1 MSRLKFSLIG
11 LCCSLFLVGQL
22 ASAQVLDDPTKK
34 DPGTQTK
41 TEPPKTEPPKTEPT
55 KTDDK
60 ARIID
65 QAPQTKTVG
74 LNTPV
79 TAEPIK
85 KDVVAAGPFAGLEVF
100 GYNYFAAARETVA
113 LKAKLKSE
121 NLTLKDKESISA
133 VDKLVTPNQITFQDI
148 ALPAPDR
155 YQLGPGDKLII
166 RYSSP
171 TLEVQDKAVTVD
183 ALGNLFV
190 PVTGTKLVVRGMTL
204 LQVQSALEKEMA
216 RAIRNVTVTAT
227 LSELRTMSVSIVGE
241 ITLPGNYQFP
251 SVITLFNAL
260 LSAGGPT
267 FRGSIRNIEVRR
279 SNSKAI
285 QIDLYK
291 YLLNGDASQDIPL
304 QPGDLI
310 LIPPMNKMVGARG
323 AVNREMVFELKNDER
338 LSDLLKMA
346 GGAQAD
352 ALLERVEVSSV
363 QQDVERQ
370 LLNYNLSKGEN
381 PILKNGDVLK
391 VYTLRPDNQ
400 NTITVEGAVDQPRA
414 YPFTK
419 GMTVATALDLA
430 RGLLREAYLER
441 ADLVRENPDKTI
453 SLIPINLQKALRR
466 EPSDDLPL
474 QRYDRIRI
482 YGEAEVKWLDSRFV
496 EIKGAVRQPGR
507 FTRMDNMRLSD
518 LVLQSGGLLPDAS
531 FEKIFIFRKNNDG
544 SEGPLLKVDG
554 GKALFQNDVNN
565 VILQDRDTIV
575 VYKKSEAQFI
585 EEKVITVKGAVLKP
599 GSYPRSENMTAL
611 DAVELAGGFLPTA
624 SLSNVYILR
633 KNPDGT
639 EGPFLRLNGEQL
651 RSAGSTENLQLQ
663 DKDTV
668 LIYTKDEANYREN
681 AAFTIE
687 GAILK
692 PGSYTK
698 SQNLTL
704 KDAIEV
710 AGGYLPTASVDT
722 VYIFRKNPDGTEGP
736 LVKVNGAT
744 LLSNGGASIEIQ
756 NRDQVVV
763 YRKDEVKFQPKQ
775 SVTIFG
781 SVLKPGTFPKST
793 GLTLRDVLSIAGGV
807 KPGASDK
814 ILVSHARIQ
823 AGTPNEIYKL
833 SDVLAGKVNYAM
845 QDGDIVSVP
854 SDSDFQET
862 AQFVVLDGQVKNPGT
877 YPITRRGETIKDL
890 IERAGGLTNDAW
902 AEGAAF
908 VRNPKLLVTDSYTR
922 LSPRIQAAIK
932 EVQDRQYERA
942 LAKSDLDKA
951 RALAST
957 QQAGATSGS
966 LSIAALNPNTA
977 VQAAALDKGPNPL
990 VAQQLGLRETVSPA
1004 RVVSATDFGGNLP
1017 VRLDSALRNKN
1028 SADNLILRDGDV
1040 INIPLKPVTVGV
1052 AGAVLLPSNQLYAS
1066 GKTLKYYLDRSG
1078 GFTTDADI
1086 NQVFIIR
1093 PTGNVTRAKSSTMI
1107 QLGDTIFVPT
1117 KVMVTNLTDG
1127 TATFE
1132 KIVQQITSGAIFFS
1146 LFNNLI
1152 K

>member
-41 TEPPKTEPPKTEPT
+41 TEPPKTEPPKTEPI

-85 KDVVAAGPFAGLEVF
+85 KDVVAAGPYAGLEVF

-279 SNSKAI
+279 SNAKAI

-346 GGAQAD
+346 GGAQSD

-474 QRYDRIRI
+474 QRYDRIKI
-482 YGEAEVKWLDSRFV
+482 YGEAEVKWLDSRYV
-496 EIKGAVRQPGR
+496 ELKGAVRKPGR
-507 FTRMDNMRLSD
+507 FVRMDSMRLSD
-518 LVLQSGGLLPDAS
+518 LILQAGGLLPEAS
-531 FEKIFIFRKNNDG
+531 FEKIFVFKKNPDG
-544 SEGPLLKVDG
+544 TEGQLLKIDG
-554 GKALFQNDVNN
+554 GKALFQNDANN
-565 VILQDRDTIV
+565 ILLEDRD
-575 VYKKSEAQFI
+575 
-585 EEKVITVKGAVLKP
+585 L
-599 GSYPRSENMTAL
+599 
-611 DAVELAGGFLPTA
+611 
-624 SLSNVYILR
+624 IL
-633 KNPDGT
+633 
-639 EGPFLRLNGEQL
+639 
-651 RSAGSTENLQLQ
+651 
-663 DKDTV
+663 V
-668 LIYTKDEANYREN
+668 YTKEQAEYKEN

-687 GAILK
+687 GAIQS
-692 PGSYTK
+692 PGKYTRAK
-698 SQNLTL
+698 DMTL
-704 KDAIEV
+704 KDAVEV
-710 AGGYLPTASVDT
+710 AGGYLPTASIET
-722 VYIFRKNPDGTEGP
+722 IYIFRKNPDGTEGP
-736 LVKVNGAT
+736 LLKVDGT
-744 LLSNGGASIEIQ
+744 KLLSDGGSTIPLTD
-756 NRDQVVV
+756 RDQIVV
-763 YRKDEVKFQPKQ
+763 YKKDEVKYRPSQ

-781 SVLKPGTFPKST
+781 AVLKPGTFPRSS
-793 GLTLRDVLSIAGGV
+793 GLTLKDLIAIAGGT
-807 KPGASDK
+807 KPGSSSK
-814 ILVSHARIQ
+814 VILSHARVK
-823 AGTPNEIYKL
+823 AGTPNEIYSL
-833 SDVLAGKVNYAM
+833 SDVLAGKVSYLI

-902 AEGAAF
+902 VEGAAF

-1017 VRLDSALRNKN
+1017 VRLDSAHRNKN

-1078 GFTTDADI
+1078 GYTTDADI

>member
-41 TEPPKTEPPKTEPT
+41 TEPPKTEPPKTEPI

-85 KDVVAAGPFAGLEVF
+85 KDVVAAGPYAGLEVF

-279 SNSKAI
+279 SNAKAI

-346 GGAQAD
+346 GGAQSD

-474 QRYDRIRI
+474 QRYDRIKI
-482 YGEAEVKWLDSRFV
+482 YGEAEVKWLDSRYV
-496 EIKGAVRQPGR
+496 ELKGAVRKPGR
-507 FTRMDNMRLSD
+507 FVRMDSMRLSD
-518 LVLQSGGLLPDAS
+518 LILQAGGLLPEAS
-531 FEKIFIFRKNNDG
+531 FEKIFVFKKNPDG
-544 SEGPLLKVDG
+544 TEGQLLKIDG
-554 GKALFQNDVNN
+554 GKALFQNDANN
-565 VILQDRDTIV
+565 ILLEDRD
-575 VYKKSEAQFI
+575 
-585 EEKVITVKGAVLKP
+585 L
-599 GSYPRSENMTAL
+599 
-611 DAVELAGGFLPTA
+611 
-624 SLSNVYILR
+624 IL
-633 KNPDGT
+633 
-639 EGPFLRLNGEQL
+639 
-651 RSAGSTENLQLQ
+651 
-663 DKDTV
+663 V
-668 LIYTKDEANYREN
+668 YTKEQAEYKEN

-687 GAILK
+687 GAIQS
-692 PGSYTK
+692 PGKYTRAK
-698 SQNLTL
+698 DMTL
-704 KDAIEV
+704 KDAVEV
-710 AGGYLPTASVDT
+710 AGGYLPTASIET
-722 VYIFRKNPDGTEGP
+722 IYIFRKNPDGTEGP
-736 LVKVNGAT
+736 LLKVDGT
-744 LLSNGGASIEIQ
+744 KLLSDGGSTIPLTD
-756 NRDQVVV
+756 RDQIVV
-763 YRKDEVKFQPKQ
+763 YKKDEVKYRPSQ

-781 SVLKPGTFPKST
+781 AVLKPGTFPRSS
-793 GLTLRDVLSIAGGV
+793 GLTLKDLIAIAGGT
-807 KPGASDK
+807 KPGSSSK
-814 ILVSHARIQ
+814 VILSHARVK
-823 AGTPNEIYKL
+823 AGTPNEIYSL
-833 SDVLAGKVNYAM
+833 SDVLAGKVSYLI

-902 AEGAAF
+902 VEGAAF

-1078 GFTTDADI
+1078 GFSSDADI

>member
-34 DPGTQTK
+34 DSSTQTK

-85 KDVVAAGPFAGLEVF
+85 KDVVAAGPYAGLEVF

-338 LSDLLKMA
+338 LSDLVKMA
-346 GGAQAD
+346 GGAHAD

-363 QQDVERQ
+363 QPDVERQ

-466 EPSDDLPL
+466 DPSDDLPL
-474 QRYDRIRI
+474 QRYDRIKI
-482 YGEAEVKWLDSRFV
+482 YGEAEVKWLDSRYV
-496 EIKGAVRQPGR
+496 ELKGAVRKPGR
-507 FTRMDNMRLSD
+507 FVRMDSMRLSD
-518 LVLQSGGLLPDAS
+518 LILQAGGLLPEAS
-531 FEKIFIFRKNNDG
+531 FEKIFVFKKNPDG
-544 SEGPLLKVDG
+544 TEGQLLKIDG
-554 GKALFQNDVNN
+554 GKALFQNDANN
-565 VILQDRDTIV
+565 LLLEDRD
-575 VYKKSEAQFI
+575 
-585 EEKVITVKGAVLKP
+585 L
-599 GSYPRSENMTAL
+599 
-611 DAVELAGGFLPTA
+611 
-624 SLSNVYILR
+624 IL
-633 KNPDGT
+633 
-639 EGPFLRLNGEQL
+639 
-651 RSAGSTENLQLQ
+651 
-663 DKDTV
+663 V
-668 LIYTKDEANYREN
+668 YTKEQAEYKEN

-687 GAILK
+687 GAIQS
-692 PGSYTK
+692 PGKYTRAK
-698 SQNLTL
+698 DMTL
-704 KDAIEV
+704 KDAVEV
-710 AGGYLPTASVDT
+710 AGGYLPTASIET
-722 VYIFRKNPDGTEGP
+722 IYIFRKNPDGTEGP
-736 LVKVNGAT
+736 LLKVDGT
-744 LLSNGGASIEIQ
+744 KLLSDGGSTIPLTD
-756 NRDQVVV
+756 RDQIVV
-763 YRKDEVKFQPKQ
+763 YKKDEVKYRPTQ

-781 SVLKPGTFPKST
+781 AVLKPGTFPRSS
-793 GLTLRDVLSIAGGV
+793 GLTLKDLIAIAGGT
-807 KPGASDK
+807 KPGSSSK
-814 ILVSHARIQ
+814 VILSHARVK
-823 AGTPNEIYKL
+823 AGTPNEIYSL
-833 SDVLAGKVNYAM
+833 SDVLAGKVSYLI

-902 AEGAAF
+902 VEGAAF

-990 VAQQLGLRETVSPA
+990 VAQQLGARETVSPA

-1078 GFTTDADI
+1078 GFTPDADI

-1093 PTGNVTRAKSSTMI
+1093 PTGNVTRAKGSTMV

>member
-41 TEPPKTEPPKTEPT
+41 TEPPKTEPPKTEPI

-85 KDVVAAGPFAGLEVF
+85 KDVVAAGPYAGLEVF

-279 SNSKAI
+279 SNAKAI

-346 GGAQAD
+346 GGAQSD

-474 QRYDRIRI
+474 QRYDRIKI
-482 YGEAEVKWLDSRFV
+482 YGEAEVKWLDSRYV
-496 EIKGAVRQPGR
+496 ELKGAVRKPGR
-507 FTRMDNMRLSD
+507 FVRMDSMRLSD
-518 LVLQSGGLLPDAS
+518 LILQAGGLLPEAS
-531 FEKIFIFRKNNDG
+531 FEKIFVFKKNPDG
-544 SEGPLLKVDG
+544 TEGQLLKIDG
-554 GKALFQNDVNN
+554 GKALFQNDANN
-565 VILQDRDTIV
+565 ILLEDRD
-575 VYKKSEAQFI
+575 
-585 EEKVITVKGAVLKP
+585 L
-599 GSYPRSENMTAL
+599 
-611 DAVELAGGFLPTA
+611 
-624 SLSNVYILR
+624 IL
-633 KNPDGT
+633 
-639 EGPFLRLNGEQL
+639 
-651 RSAGSTENLQLQ
+651 
-663 DKDTV
+663 V
-668 LIYTKDEANYREN
+668 YTKEQAEYKEN

-687 GAILK
+687 GAIQS
-692 PGSYTK
+692 PGKYTRAK
-698 SQNLTL
+698 DMTL
-704 KDAIEV
+704 KDAVEV
-710 AGGYLPTASVDT
+710 AGGYLPTASIET
-722 VYIFRKNPDGTEGP
+722 IYIFRKNPDGTEGP
-736 LVKVNGAT
+736 LLKVDGT
-744 LLSNGGASIEIQ
+744 KLLSDGGSTIPLTD
-756 NRDQVVV
+756 RDQIVV
-763 YRKDEVKFQPKQ
+763 YKKDEVKYRPSQ

-781 SVLKPGTFPKST
+781 AVLKPGTFPRSS
-793 GLTLRDVLSIAGGV
+793 GLTLKDLIAIAGGT
-807 KPGASDK
+807 KPGSSSK
-814 ILVSHARIQ
+814 VILSHARVK
-823 AGTPNEIYKL
+823 AGTPNEIYSL
-833 SDVLAGKVNYAM
+833 SDVLAGKVSYLI

-902 AEGAAF
+902 VEGAAF

-1078 GFTTDADI
+1078 GFSSDADI

-1093 PTGNVTRAKSSTMI
+1093 PTGNVTRAKGSTMV

>member
-1 MSRLKFSLIG
+1 
-11 LCCSLFLVGQL
+11 
-22 ASAQVLDDPTKK
+22 
-34 DPGTQTK
+34 
-41 TEPPKTEPPKTEPT
+41 
-55 KTDDK
+55 
-60 ARIID
+60 
-65 QAPQTKTVG
+65 
-74 LNTPV
+74 
-79 TAEPIK
+79 
-85 KDVVAAGPFAGLEVF
+85 
-100 GYNYFAAARETVA
+100 
-113 LKAKLKSE
+113 
-121 NLTLKDKESISA
+121 
-133 VDKLVTPNQITFQDI
+133 
-148 ALPAPDR
+148 
-155 YQLGPGDKLII
+155 
-166 RYSSP
+166 
-171 TLEVQDKAVTVD
+171 
-183 ALGNLFV
+183 
-190 PVTGTKLVVRGMTL
+190 MTL

-338 LSDLLKMA
+338 LSDLLIMA

-474 QRYDRIRI
+474 QRYDRIKI
-482 YGEAEVKWLDSRFV
+482 YGEAEVKWLDSRYV
-496 EIKGAVRQPGR
+496 ELKGAVRKPGR
-507 FTRMDNMRLSD
+507 FVRMDSMRLSD
-518 LVLQSGGLLPDAS
+518 LILQAGGLLPEAS
-531 FEKIFIFRKNNDG
+531 FEKIFIFKKNPDG
-544 SEGPLLKVDG
+544 TEGQLLKIDG
-554 GKALFQNDVNN
+554 GKALFQNDANN
-565 VILQDRDTIV
+565 LMLEDRD
-575 VYKKSEAQFI
+575 
-585 EEKVITVKGAVLKP
+585 L
-599 GSYPRSENMTAL
+599 
-611 DAVELAGGFLPTA
+611 
-624 SLSNVYILR
+624 IL
-633 KNPDGT
+633 
-639 EGPFLRLNGEQL
+639 
-651 RSAGSTENLQLQ
+651 
-663 DKDTV
+663 V
-668 LIYTKDEANYREN
+668 YTKEQAEYKEN

-687 GAILK
+687 GAIQS
-692 PGSYTK
+692 PGKYTRAK
-698 SQNLTL
+698 DMTL
-704 KDAIEV
+704 KDAVEV
-710 AGGYLPTASVDT
+710 AGGYLPTASIET
-722 VYIFRKNPDGTEGP
+722 IYIFRKNPDGTEGP
-736 LVKVNGAT
+736 LLKVDGT
-744 LLSNGGASIEIQ
+744 KLLSDGGSTIPLTD
-756 NRDQVVV
+756 RDQIVV
-763 YRKDEVKFQPKQ
+763 YKKDEVKYRPTQ

-781 SVLKPGTFPKST
+781 AVLKPGTFPRSS
-793 GLTLRDVLSIAGGV
+793 GLTLKDLIAIAGGT
-807 KPGASDK
+807 KPGSSSK
-814 ILVSHARIQ
+814 VILSHARVK
-823 AGTPNEIYKL
+823 AGTPNEIYSL
-833 SDVLAGKVNYAM
+833 ADVLAGKVNYAM

-902 AEGAAF
+902 VEGAAF

-977 VQAAALDKGPNPL
+977 VQAAALEKGPNPL
-990 VAQQLGLRETVSPA
+990 VAQQLGARETVSPA

-1078 GFTTDADI
+1078 GFTPDADT

-1093 PTGNVTRAKSSTMI
+1093 PTGNVTRAKGSTMV

>member
-41 TEPPKTEPPKTEPT
+41 TEPPKTEPPKTEPI

-85 KDVVAAGPFAGLEVF
+85 KDVVAAGPYAGLEVF

-279 SNSKAI
+279 SNAKAI

-346 GGAQAD
+346 GGAQSD

-474 QRYDRIRI
+474 QRYDRIKI
-482 YGEAEVKWLDSRFV
+482 YGEAEVKWLDSRYV
-496 EIKGAVRQPGR
+496 ELKGAVRKPGR
-507 FTRMDNMRLSD
+507 FVRMDSMRLSD
-518 LVLQSGGLLPDAS
+518 LILQAGGLLPEAS
-531 FEKIFIFRKNNDG
+531 FEKIFVFKKNPDG
-544 SEGPLLKVDG
+544 TEGQLLKIDG
-554 GKALFQNDVNN
+554 GKALFQNDANN
-565 VILQDRDTIV
+565 ILLEDRD
-575 VYKKSEAQFI
+575 
-585 EEKVITVKGAVLKP
+585 L
-599 GSYPRSENMTAL
+599 
-611 DAVELAGGFLPTA
+611 
-624 SLSNVYILR
+624 IL
-633 KNPDGT
+633 
-639 EGPFLRLNGEQL
+639 
-651 RSAGSTENLQLQ
+651 
-663 DKDTV
+663 V
-668 LIYTKDEANYREN
+668 YTKEQAEYKEN

-687 GAILK
+687 GAIQS
-692 PGSYTK
+692 PGKYTRAK
-698 SQNLTL
+698 DMTL
-704 KDAIEV
+704 KDAVEV
-710 AGGYLPTASVDT
+710 AGGYLPTASIET
-722 VYIFRKNPDGTEGP
+722 IYIFRKNPDGTEGP
-736 LVKVNGAT
+736 LLKVDGT
-744 LLSNGGASIEIQ
+744 KLLSDGGSTIPLTD
-756 NRDQVVV
+756 RDQIVV
-763 YRKDEVKFQPKQ
+763 YKKDEVKYRPSQ

-781 SVLKPGTFPKST
+781 AVLKPGTFPRSS
-793 GLTLRDVLSIAGGV
+793 GLTLKDLIAIAGGT
-807 KPGASDK
+807 KPGSSSK
-814 ILVSHARIQ
+814 VILSHARVK
-823 AGTPNEIYKL
+823 AGTPNEIYSL
-833 SDVLAGKVNYAM
+833 SDVLAGKVSYLI

-902 AEGAAF
+902 VEGAAF

-1078 GFTTDADI
+1078 GYTTDADI

>member
-41 TEPPKTEPPKTEPT
+41 TEPPKTEPPKTEPI

-85 KDVVAAGPFAGLEVF
+85 KDVVAAGPYAGLEVF

-279 SNSKAI
+279 SNAKAI

-346 GGAQAD
+346 GGAQSD

-474 QRYDRIRI
+474 QRYDRIKI
-482 YGEAEVKWLDSRFV
+482 YGEAEVKWLDSRYV
-496 EIKGAVRQPGR
+496 ELKGAVRKPGR
-507 FTRMDNMRLSD
+507 FVRMDSMRLSD
-518 LVLQSGGLLPDAS
+518 LILQAGGLLPEAS
-531 FEKIFIFRKNNDG
+531 FEKIFVFKKNPDG
-544 SEGPLLKVDG
+544 TEGQLLKIDG
-554 GKALFQNDVNN
+554 GKALFQNDANN
-565 VILQDRDTIV
+565 ILLEDRD
-575 VYKKSEAQFI
+575 
-585 EEKVITVKGAVLKP
+585 L
-599 GSYPRSENMTAL
+599 
-611 DAVELAGGFLPTA
+611 
-624 SLSNVYILR
+624 IL
-633 KNPDGT
+633 
-639 EGPFLRLNGEQL
+639 
-651 RSAGSTENLQLQ
+651 
-663 DKDTV
+663 V
-668 LIYTKDEANYREN
+668 YTKEQAEYKEN

-687 GAILK
+687 GAIQS
-692 PGSYTK
+692 PGKYTRAK
-698 SQNLTL
+698 DMTL
-704 KDAIEV
+704 KDAVEV
-710 AGGYLPTASVDT
+710 AGGYLPTASIET
-722 VYIFRKNPDGTEGP
+722 IYIFRKNPDGTEGP
-736 LVKVNGAT
+736 LLKVDGT
-744 LLSNGGASIEIQ
+744 KLLSDGGSTIPLTD
-756 NRDQVVV
+756 RDQIVV
-763 YRKDEVKFQPKQ
+763 YKKDEVKYRPSQ

-781 SVLKPGTFPKST
+781 AVLKPGTFPRSS
-793 GLTLRDVLSIAGGV
+793 GLTLKDLIAIAGGT
-807 KPGASDK
+807 KPGSSSK
-814 ILVSHARIQ
+814 VILSHARVK
-823 AGTPNEIYKL
+823 AGTPNEIYSL
-833 SDVLAGKVNYAM
+833 SDVLAGKVSYLI

-902 AEGAAF
+902 VEGAAF

-1066 GKTLKYYLDRSG
+1066 GKTLKYYLERSG
-1078 GFTTDADI
+1078 GYTADADI

>member
-41 TEPPKTEPPKTEPT
+41 TEPPKTEPPKTEPI

-85 KDVVAAGPFAGLEVF
+85 KDVVAAGPYAGLEVF

-279 SNSKAI
+279 SNAKAI

-346 GGAQAD
+346 GGAQSD

-474 QRYDRIRI
+474 QRYDRIKI
-482 YGEAEVKWLDSRFV
+482 YGEAEVKWLDSRYV
-496 EIKGAVRQPGR
+496 ELKGAVRKPGR
-507 FTRMDNMRLSD
+507 FVRMDSMRLSD
-518 LVLQSGGLLPDAS
+518 LILQAGGLLPEAS
-531 FEKIFIFRKNNDG
+531 FEKIFVFKKNPDG
-544 SEGPLLKVDG
+544 TEGQLLKIDG
-554 GKALFQNDVNN
+554 GKALFQNDANN
-565 VILQDRDTIV
+565 ILLEDRD
-575 VYKKSEAQFI
+575 
-585 EEKVITVKGAVLKP
+585 L
-599 GSYPRSENMTAL
+599 
-611 DAVELAGGFLPTA
+611 
-624 SLSNVYILR
+624 IL
-633 KNPDGT
+633 
-639 EGPFLRLNGEQL
+639 
-651 RSAGSTENLQLQ
+651 
-663 DKDTV
+663 V
-668 LIYTKDEANYREN
+668 YTKEQAEYKEN

-687 GAILK
+687 GAIQS
-692 PGSYTK
+692 PGKYTRAK
-698 SQNLTL
+698 DMTL
-704 KDAIEV
+704 KDAVEV
-710 AGGYLPTASVDT
+710 AGGYLPTASIET
-722 VYIFRKNPDGTEGP
+722 IYIFRKNPDGTEGP
-736 LVKVNGAT
+736 LLKVDGT
-744 LLSNGGASIEIQ
+744 KLLSDGGSTIPLTD
-756 NRDQVVV
+756 RDQIVV
-763 YRKDEVKFQPKQ
+763 YKKDEVKYRPSQ

-781 SVLKPGTFPKST
+781 AVLKPGTFPRSS
-793 GLTLRDVLSIAGGV
+793 GLTLKDLIAIAGGT
-807 KPGASDK
+807 KPGSSSK
-814 ILVSHARIQ
+814 VILSHARVK
-823 AGTPNEIYKL
+823 AGTPNEIYSL
-833 SDVLAGKVNYAM
+833 SDVLAGKVSYLI

-1078 GFTTDADI
+1078 GFSSDADI

>member
-41 TEPPKTEPPKTEPT
+41 TEPPKTEPPKTEPPKTEPT

-85 KDVVAAGPFAGLEVF
+85 KDVVAAGPYAGLEVF

-323 AVNREMVFELKNDER
+323 AVNREMVFELKKDER
-338 LSDLLKMA
+338 LSALEKMA
-346 GGAQAD
+346 GGPHAD

-363 QQDVERQ
+363 QPDVERQ

-466 EPSDDLPL
+466 DPSDDLPL
-474 QRYDRIRI
+474 QRYDRIKI
-482 YGEAEVKWLDSRFV
+482 YGEAEVKWLDSRYV
-496 EIKGAVRQPGR
+496 ELKGAVRKPGR
-507 FTRMDNMRLSD
+507 FVRMDSMRLSD
-518 LVLQSGGLLPDAS
+518 LILQAGGLLPEAS
-531 FEKIFIFRKNNDG
+531 FEKIFVFKKNPDG
-544 SEGPLLKVDG
+544 TEGQLLKIDG
-554 GKALFQNDVNN
+554 GKALFQNDANN
-565 VILQDRDTIV
+565 LLLEDRD
-575 VYKKSEAQFI
+575 
-585 EEKVITVKGAVLKP
+585 L
-599 GSYPRSENMTAL
+599 
-611 DAVELAGGFLPTA
+611 
-624 SLSNVYILR
+624 IL
-633 KNPDGT
+633 
-639 EGPFLRLNGEQL
+639 
-651 RSAGSTENLQLQ
+651 
-663 DKDTV
+663 V
-668 LIYTKDEANYREN
+668 YTKEQAEYKEN

-687 GAILK
+687 GAIQS
-692 PGSYTK
+692 PGKYTRAK
-698 SQNLTL
+698 DMTL
-704 KDAIEV
+704 KDAVEV
-710 AGGYLPTASVDT
+710 AGGYLPTASIET
-722 VYIFRKNPDGTEGP
+722 IYIFRKNPDGTEGP
-736 LVKVNGAT
+736 LLKVDGT
-744 LLSNGGASIEIQ
+744 KLLSDGGSTIPLTD
-756 NRDQVVV
+756 RDQIVV
-763 YRKDEVKFQPKQ
+763 YKKDEVKYRPTQ

-781 SVLKPGTFPKST
+781 AVLKPGTFPRSS
-793 GLTLRDVLSIAGGV
+793 GLTLKDLIAIAGGT
-807 KPGASDK
+807 KPGSSSK
-814 ILVSHARIQ
+814 VILSHARVK
-823 AGTPNEIYKL
+823 AGTPNEIYSL
-833 SDVLAGKVNYAM
+833 SDVLAGKVSYLI

-902 AEGAAF
+902 VEGAAF

-922 LSPRIQAAIK
+922 LSPKIQAAIK

-990 VAQQLGLRETVSPA
+990 LAQQLGLRETVSPA

-1066 GKTLKYYLDRSG
+1066 GKTLKYYLERSG
-1078 GFTTDADI
+1078 GFSSDADI

-1093 PTGNVTRAKSSTMI
+1093 PTGNVTRAKGSTMV

>member
-41 TEPPKTEPPKTEPT
+41 TEPPKTEPPKTEPI

-85 KDVVAAGPFAGLEVF
+85 KDVVAAGPYAGLEVF

-279 SNSKAI
+279 SNAKAI

-346 GGAQAD
+346 GGAQSD

-474 QRYDRIRI
+474 QRYDRIKI
-482 YGEAEVKWLDSRFV
+482 YGEAEVKWLDSRYV
-496 EIKGAVRQPGR
+496 ELKGAVRKPGR
-507 FTRMDNMRLSD
+507 FVRMDSMRLSD
-518 LVLQSGGLLPDAS
+518 LILQAGGLLPEAS
-531 FEKIFIFRKNNDG
+531 FEKIFVFKKNPDG
-544 SEGPLLKVDG
+544 TEGQLLKIDG
-554 GKALFQNDVNN
+554 GKALFQNDANN
-565 VILQDRDTIV
+565 ILLEDRD
-575 VYKKSEAQFI
+575 
-585 EEKVITVKGAVLKP
+585 L
-599 GSYPRSENMTAL
+599 
-611 DAVELAGGFLPTA
+611 
-624 SLSNVYILR
+624 IL
-633 KNPDGT
+633 
-639 EGPFLRLNGEQL
+639 
-651 RSAGSTENLQLQ
+651 
-663 DKDTV
+663 V
-668 LIYTKDEANYREN
+668 YTKEQAEYKEN

-687 GAILK
+687 GAIQS
-692 PGSYTK
+692 PGKYTRAK
-698 SQNLTL
+698 DMTL
-704 KDAIEV
+704 KDAVEV
-710 AGGYLPTASVDT
+710 AGGYLPTASIET
-722 VYIFRKNPDGTEGP
+722 IYIFRKNPDGTEGP
-736 LVKVNGAT
+736 LLKVDGT
-744 LLSNGGASIEIQ
+744 KLLSDGGSTIPLTD
-756 NRDQVVV
+756 RDQIVV
-763 YRKDEVKFQPKQ
+763 YKKDEVKYRPSQ

-781 SVLKPGTFPKST
+781 AVLKPGTFPRSS
-793 GLTLRDVLSIAGGV
+793 GLTLKDLIAIAGGT
-807 KPGASDK
+807 KPGSSSK
-814 ILVSHARIQ
+814 VILSHARVK
-823 AGTPNEIYKL
+823 AGTPNEIYSL
-833 SDVLAGKVNYAM
+833 SDVLAGKVSYLI

-1078 GFTTDADI
+1078 GFSSDADI

-1093 PTGNVTRAKSSTMI
+1093 PTGNVTRAKGSTMV

>member
-41 TEPPKTEPPKTEPT
+41 TEPPKTEPPKTEPI

-85 KDVVAAGPFAGLEVF
+85 KDVVAAGPYAGLEVF

-346 GGAQAD
+346 GGAQSD

-474 QRYDRIRI
+474 QRYDRIKI
-482 YGEAEVKWLDSRFV
+482 YGEAEVKWLDSRYV
-496 EIKGAVRQPGR
+496 ELKGAVRKPGR
-507 FTRMDNMRLSD
+507 FVRMDSMRLSD
-518 LVLQSGGLLPDAS
+518 LILQAGGLLPEAS
-531 FEKIFIFRKNNDG
+531 FEKIFVFKKNPDG
-544 SEGPLLKVDG
+544 TEGQLLKIDG
-554 GKALFQNDVNN
+554 GKALFQNDANN
-565 VILQDRDTIV
+565 ILLEDRD
-575 VYKKSEAQFI
+575 
-585 EEKVITVKGAVLKP
+585 L
-599 GSYPRSENMTAL
+599 
-611 DAVELAGGFLPTA
+611 
-624 SLSNVYILR
+624 IL
-633 KNPDGT
+633 
-639 EGPFLRLNGEQL
+639 
-651 RSAGSTENLQLQ
+651 
-663 DKDTV
+663 V
-668 LIYTKDEANYREN
+668 YTKEQAEYKEN

-687 GAILK
+687 GAIQS
-692 PGSYTK
+692 PGKYTRAK
-698 SQNLTL
+698 DMTL
-704 KDAIEV
+704 KDAVEV
-710 AGGYLPTASVDT
+710 AGGYLPTASIET
-722 VYIFRKNPDGTEGP
+722 IYIFRKNPDGTEGP
-736 LVKVNGAT
+736 LLKVDGT
-744 LLSNGGASIEIQ
+744 KLLSDGGSTIPLTD
-756 NRDQVVV
+756 RDQIVV
-763 YRKDEVKFQPKQ
+763 YKKDEVKYRPSQ

-781 SVLKPGTFPKST
+781 AVLKPGTFPRSS
-793 GLTLRDVLSIAGGV
+793 GLTLKDLIAIAGGT
-807 KPGASDK
+807 KPGSSSK
-814 ILVSHARIQ
+814 VILSHARVK
-823 AGTPNEIYKL
+823 AGTPNEIYSL
-833 SDVLAGKVNYAM
+833 SDVLAGKVSYLI

-902 AEGAAF
+902 VEGAAF
-908 VRNPKLLVTDSYTR
+908 VRSPKLLVTDSYTR
-922 LSPRIQAAIK
+922 LSPKIQAAIK

-957 QQAGATSGS
+957 QQAGATNGS

-1078 GFTTDADI
+1078 GYTTDADI

>member
-41 TEPPKTEPPKTEPT
+41 TEPPKTEPPKTEPI

-85 KDVVAAGPFAGLEVF
+85 KDVVAAGPYAGLEVF

-279 SNSKAI
+279 SNAKAI

-474 QRYDRIRI
+474 QRYDRIKI
-482 YGEAEVKWLDSRFV
+482 YGEAEVKWLDSRYV
-496 EIKGAVRQPGR
+496 ELKGAVRKPGR
-507 FTRMDNMRLSD
+507 FVRMDSMRLSD
-518 LVLQSGGLLPDAS
+518 LILQAGGLLPEAS
-531 FEKIFIFRKNNDG
+531 FEKIFVFKKNSDG
-544 SEGPLLKVDG
+544 TEGQLLKIDG
-554 GKALFQNDVNN
+554 GKALFQNDANN
-565 VILQDRDTIV
+565 ILLEDRD
-575 VYKKSEAQFI
+575 
-585 EEKVITVKGAVLKP
+585 L
-599 GSYPRSENMTAL
+599 
-611 DAVELAGGFLPTA
+611 
-624 SLSNVYILR
+624 IL
-633 KNPDGT
+633 
-639 EGPFLRLNGEQL
+639 
-651 RSAGSTENLQLQ
+651 
-663 DKDTV
+663 V
-668 LIYTKDEANYREN
+668 YTKEQAEYKEN

-687 GAILK
+687 GAIQS
-692 PGSYTK
+692 PGKYTRAK
-698 SQNLTL
+698 DMTL
-704 KDAIEV
+704 KDAVEV
-710 AGGYLPTASVDT
+710 AGGYLPTASIET
-722 VYIFRKNPDGTEGP
+722 IYIFRKNPDGTEGP
-736 LVKVNGAT
+736 LLKVDGT
-744 LLSNGGASIEIQ
+744 KLLSDGGSTIPLTD
-756 NRDQVVV
+756 RDQIVV
-763 YRKDEVKFQPKQ
+763 YKKDEVKYRPSQ

-781 SVLKPGTFPKST
+781 AVLKPGTFPRSS
-793 GLTLRDVLSIAGGV
+793 GLTLKDLIAIAGGT
-807 KPGASDK
+807 KPGSSSK
-814 ILVSHARIQ
+814 VILSHARVK
-823 AGTPNEIYKL
+823 AGTPNEIYSL
-833 SDVLAGKVNYAM
+833 SDVLAGKVSYLI

-902 AEGAAF
+902 VEGAAF

-1078 GFTTDADI
+1078 GFSSDADI

>member
-1 MSRLKFSLIG
+1 MYRLKFSLIG

-338 LSDLLKMA
+338 LSDLVKMA
-346 GGAQAD
+346 GGAHAD

-363 QQDVERQ
+363 QPDVERQ

-466 EPSDDLPL
+466 ELSDDLPL

-482 YGEAEVKWLDSRFV
+482 YGEAEVKWLDSRYV
-496 EIKGAVRQPGR
+496 ELKGAVRKPGR
-507 FTRMDNMRLSD
+507 FVRMDSMRLSD
-518 LVLQSGGLLPDAS
+518 LILQAGGLLPEAS
-531 FEKIFIFRKNNDG
+531 FEKIFIFKKNPDG
-544 SEGPLLKVDG
+544 TEGQLLKIDG
-554 GKALFQNDVNN
+554 GKALFQNDANN
-565 VILQDRDTIV
+565 LLLEDRD
-575 VYKKSEAQFI
+575 
-585 EEKVITVKGAVLKP
+585 L
-599 GSYPRSENMTAL
+599 
-611 DAVELAGGFLPTA
+611 
-624 SLSNVYILR
+624 IL
-633 KNPDGT
+633 
-639 EGPFLRLNGEQL
+639 
-651 RSAGSTENLQLQ
+651 
-663 DKDTV
+663 V
-668 LIYTKDEANYREN
+668 YTKEQAEYKEN

-687 GAILK
+687 GAIQS
-692 PGSYTK
+692 PGKYTRAK
-698 SQNLTL
+698 DMTL
-704 KDAIEV
+704 KDAVEV
-710 AGGYLPTASVDT
+710 AGGYLPTASIET
-722 VYIFRKNPDGTEGP
+722 IYIFRKNPDGTEGP
-736 LVKVNGAT
+736 LLKVDGT
-744 LLSNGGASIEIQ
+744 KLLSDGGSTIPLTD
-756 NRDQVVV
+756 RDQIVV
-763 YRKDEVKFQPKQ
+763 YKKDEVKYRPTQ

-781 SVLKPGTFPKST
+781 AVLKPGTFPRSS
-793 GLTLRDVLSIAGGV
+793 GLTLKDLIAIAGGT
-807 KPGASDK
+807 KPGSSSK
-814 ILVSHARIQ
+814 VILSHARVK
-823 AGTPNEIYKL
+823 AGTPNEIYSL
-833 SDVLAGKVNYAM
+833 PDVLAGKVSYLI

-902 AEGAAF
+902 VEGAAF

-957 QQAGATSGS
+957 QQAGATNGS

-1078 GFTTDADI
+1078 GFSSDADI

-1093 PTGNVTRAKSSTMI
+1093 PTGNVTRAKGSTMV

>member
-190 PVTGTKLVVRGMTL
+190 PVTGAKLVVRGMTL

-474 QRYDRIRI
+474 QRYDRIKI
-482 YGEAEVKWLDSRFV
+482 YGEAEVKWLDSRYV
-496 EIKGAVRQPGR
+496 ELKGAVRKPGR
-507 FTRMDNMRLSD
+507 FVRMDSMRLSD
-518 LVLQSGGLLPDAS
+518 LILQAGGLLPEAS
-531 FEKIFIFRKNNDG
+531 FEKIFVFKKNPDG
-544 SEGPLLKVDG
+544 TEGQLLKIDG
-554 GKALFQNDVNN
+554 GKALFQNDTNN
-565 VILQDRDTIV
+565 LLLEDRD
-575 VYKKSEAQFI
+575 
-585 EEKVITVKGAVLKP
+585 L
-599 GSYPRSENMTAL
+599 
-611 DAVELAGGFLPTA
+611 
-624 SLSNVYILR
+624 IL
-633 KNPDGT
+633 
-639 EGPFLRLNGEQL
+639 
-651 RSAGSTENLQLQ
+651 
-663 DKDTV
+663 V
-668 LIYTKDEANYREN
+668 YTKEQAEYKEN

-687 GAILK
+687 GAIQS
-692 PGSYTK
+692 PGKYTRAK
-698 SQNLTL
+698 DMTL
-704 KDAIEV
+704 KDAVEV
-710 AGGYLPTASVDT
+710 AGGYLPTASIET
-722 VYIFRKNPDGTEGP
+722 IYIFRKNPDGTEGP
-736 LVKVNGAT
+736 LLKVDGT
-744 LLSNGGASIEIQ
+744 KLLSNGGSTIPLSD
-756 NRDQVVV
+756 RDQIVV
-763 YRKDEVKFQPKQ
+763 YKKDEVKYRPTQ

-781 SVLKPGTFPKST
+781 AVLKPGTFPRSS
-793 GLTLRDVLSIAGGV
+793 GLTLKDLIAIAGGT
-807 KPGASDK
+807 KPGSSGK
-814 ILVSHARIQ
+814 VILSHARVK
-823 AGTPNEIYKL
+823 AGTPNEVYSL
-833 SDVLAGKVNYAM
+833 SDVLAGKVSYLI

-902 AEGAAF
+902 VEGAAF

-922 LSPRIQAAIK
+922 LSPKIQAAIK

-990 VAQQLGLRETVSPA
+990 VAQQLGARETVSPA

-1078 GFTTDADI
+1078 GFTPDADT

-1093 PTGNVTRAKSSTMI
+1093 PTGNVTRAKGSTMV

>member
-85 KDVVAAGPFAGLEVF
+85 KDVVAAGPYAGLEVF

-279 SNSKAI
+279 SNAKAI

-474 QRYDRIRI
+474 QRYDRIKI
-482 YGEAEVKWLDSRFV
+482 YGEAEVKWLDSRYV
-496 EIKGAVRQPGR
+496 ELKGAVRKPGR
-507 FTRMDNMRLSD
+507 FVRMDSMRLSD
-518 LVLQSGGLLPDAS
+518 LILQAGGLLPEAS
-531 FEKIFIFRKNNDG
+531 FEKIFVFKKNPDG
-544 SEGPLLKVDG
+544 TEGQLLKIDG
-554 GKALFQNDVNN
+554 GKALFQNDANN
-565 VILQDRDTIV
+565 ILLEDRD
-575 VYKKSEAQFI
+575 
-585 EEKVITVKGAVLKP
+585 L
-599 GSYPRSENMTAL
+599 
-611 DAVELAGGFLPTA
+611 
-624 SLSNVYILR
+624 IL
-633 KNPDGT
+633 
-639 EGPFLRLNGEQL
+639 
-651 RSAGSTENLQLQ
+651 
-663 DKDTV
+663 V
-668 LIYTKDEANYREN
+668 YTKEQAEYKEN

-687 GAILK
+687 GAIQS
-692 PGSYTK
+692 PGKYTRAK
-698 SQNLTL
+698 DMTL
-704 KDAIEV
+704 KDAVEV
-710 AGGYLPTASVDT
+710 AGGYLPTASIET
-722 VYIFRKNPDGTEGP
+722 IYIFRKNPDGTEGP
-736 LVKVNGAT
+736 LLKVDGT
-744 LLSNGGASIEIQ
+744 KLLSDGGSTIPLTD
-756 NRDQVVV
+756 RDQIVV
-763 YRKDEVKFQPKQ
+763 YKKDEVKYRPSQ

-781 SVLKPGTFPKST
+781 AVLKPGTFPRSS
-793 GLTLRDVLSIAGGV
+793 GLTLKDLIAIAGGT
-807 KPGASDK
+807 KPGSSSK
-814 ILVSHARIQ
+814 VILSHARVK
-823 AGTPNEIYKL
+823 AGTPNEIYSL
-833 SDVLAGKVNYAM
+833 SDVLAGKVSYLI

-902 AEGAAF
+902 VEGAAF

-1078 GFTTDADI
+1078 GFSSDADI

>member
-1 MSRLKFSLIG
+1 
-11 LCCSLFLVGQL
+11 
-22 ASAQVLDDPTKK
+22 
-34 DPGTQTK
+34 
-41 TEPPKTEPPKTEPT
+41 
-55 KTDDK
+55 
-60 ARIID
+60 
-65 QAPQTKTVG
+65 
-74 LNTPV
+74 
-79 TAEPIK
+79 
-85 KDVVAAGPFAGLEVF
+85 
-100 GYNYFAAARETVA
+100 
-113 LKAKLKSE
+113 
-121 NLTLKDKESISA
+121 
-133 VDKLVTPNQITFQDI
+133 
-148 ALPAPDR
+148 
-155 YQLGPGDKLII
+155 
-166 RYSSP
+166 
-171 TLEVQDKAVTVD
+171 
-183 ALGNLFV
+183 
-190 PVTGTKLVVRGMTL
+190 MTL

-338 LSDLLKMA
+338 LSDLVKMA
-346 GGAQAD
+346 GGAHAD

-363 QQDVERQ
+363 QPDVERQ

-466 EPSDDLPL
+466 ELSDDLPL

-482 YGEAEVKWLDSRFV
+482 YGEAEVKWLDSRYV
-496 EIKGAVRQPGR
+496 ELKGAVRKPGR
-507 FTRMDNMRLSD
+507 FVRMDSMRLSD
-518 LVLQSGGLLPDAS
+518 LILQAGGLLPEAS
-531 FEKIFIFRKNNDG
+531 FEKIFIFKKNPDG
-544 SEGPLLKVDG
+544 TEGQLLKIDG
-554 GKALFQNDVNN
+554 GKALFQNDANN
-565 VILQDRDTIV
+565 LLLEDRD
-575 VYKKSEAQFI
+575 
-585 EEKVITVKGAVLKP
+585 L
-599 GSYPRSENMTAL
+599 
-611 DAVELAGGFLPTA
+611 
-624 SLSNVYILR
+624 IL
-633 KNPDGT
+633 
-639 EGPFLRLNGEQL
+639 
-651 RSAGSTENLQLQ
+651 
-663 DKDTV
+663 V
-668 LIYTKDEANYREN
+668 YTKEQAEYKEN

-687 GAILK
+687 GAIQS
-692 PGSYTK
+692 PGKYTRAK
-698 SQNLTL
+698 DMTL
-704 KDAIEV
+704 KDAVEV
-710 AGGYLPTASVDT
+710 AGGYLPTASIET
-722 VYIFRKNPDGTEGP
+722 IYIFRKNPDGTEGP
-736 LVKVNGAT
+736 LLKVDGT
-744 LLSNGGASIEIQ
+744 KLLSDGGSTIPLTD
-756 NRDQVVV
+756 RDQIVV
-763 YRKDEVKFQPKQ
+763 YKKDEVKYRPTQ

-781 SVLKPGTFPKST
+781 AVLKPGTFPRSS
-793 GLTLRDVLSIAGGV
+793 GLTLKDLIAIAGGT
-807 KPGASDK
+807 KPGSSSQV
-814 ILVSHARIQ
+814 ILSHARVK
-823 AGTPNEIYKL
+823 AGTPNEIYSL
-833 SDVLAGKVNYAM
+833 PDVLAGKVSYLI

-902 AEGAAF
+902 VEGAAF

-957 QQAGATSGS
+957 QQAGATNGS

-1078 GFTTDADI
+1078 GYTSDADI

>member
-34 DPGTQTK
+34 DSGTQTK
-41 TEPPKTEPPKTEPT
+41 TEPPKTEPPKTEPIKT
-55 KTDDK
+55 DEKKTDDK
-60 ARIID
+60 VMGPKQVENPARLDKPRLID
-65 QAPQTKTVG
+65 EAGPSKTVG
-74 LNTPV
+74 LNT
-79 TAEPIK
+79 TATPEAAK
-85 KDVVAAGPFAGLEVF
+85 KDIITSGPFAGLEVF
-100 GYNYFAAARETVA
+100 GFNYFAAARESVA
-113 LKAKLKSE
+113 LKAKLKTDKLS
-121 NLTLKDKESISA
+121 LKDNESISA
-133 VDKLVTPNQITFQDI
+133 IDKLVTPSQISFQDV

-171 TLEVQDKAVTVD
+171 TIEVQDKAVVID
-183 ALGNLFV
+183 VLGNLFV
-190 PVTGTKLVVRGMTL
+190 PIIGTKLVVRGMTL
-204 LQVQSALEKEMA
+204 NQVQTAVEKEMNRVLKNA
-216 RAIRNVTVTAT
+216 TVTVT

-267 FRGSIRNIEVRR
+267 FRGSIRNIELRR
-279 SNSKAI
+279 TNSKAI

-310 LIPPMNKMVGARG
+310 LVPPITRMVAARG
-323 AVNREMVFELKNDER
+323 AVNREMAFELKNDER
-338 LSDLLKMA
+338 LTDLLRMA
-346 GGAQAD
+346 GGPQAD
-352 ALLERVEVSSV
+352 ALLESVEVSSV
-363 QQDVERQ
+363 QMDVERQ
-370 LLNYNLSKGEN
+370 LLNYNFSKGEN
-381 PILKNGDVLK
+381 PSLKNGDVLK
-391 VYTLRPDNQ
+391 IYTLRPDNQ
-400 NTITVEGAVDQPRA
+400 NTILVEGAVDQPRA
-414 YPFTK
+414 YPFVK
-419 GMTVATALDLA
+419 GMTVSTALNLA
-430 RGLLREAYLER
+430 RGLLKEAYFER
-441 ADLVRENPDKTI
+441 ADLIRENPDKTT
-453 SLIPINLQKALRR
+453 SLIPINLQKALKRN
-466 EPSDDLPL
+466 PSDDIPL
-474 QRYDRIRI
+474 QRYDRIKI
-482 YGEAEVKWLDSRFV
+482 YGEAEVKWLDNRYV
-496 EIKGAVRQPGR
+496 DLKGAVRKGGR
-507 FTRMDNMRLSD
+507 YTRMDNMRLSD
-518 LVLQSGGLLPDAS
+518 LILQAGGLLPDAS
-531 FEKIFIFRKNNDG
+531 VEKIYIFKKNPDG
-544 SEGPLLKVDG
+544 SEGQLVRVDG
-554 GKALFQNDVNN
+554 GKALFQNDFNN
-565 VILQDRDTIV
+565 VVLDDRDFV
-575 VYKKSEAQFI
+575 V
-585 EEKVITVKGAVLKP
+585 V
-599 GSYPRSENMTAL
+599 
-611 DAVELAGGFLPTA
+611 
-624 SLSNVYILR
+624 
-633 KNPDGT
+633 
-639 EGPFLRLNGEQL
+639 
-651 RSAGSTENLQLQ
+651 
-663 DKDTV
+663 
-668 LIYTKDEANYREN
+668 YTKDQLLYREN

-687 GAILK
+687 GAVQS
-692 PGSYTK
+692 PGSYTRA
-698 SQNLTL
+698 SNMTL
-704 KDAIEV
+704 KDAVEV
-710 AGGYLPTASVDT
+710 AGGYLPTASIET
-722 VYIFRKNPDGTEGP
+722 IYIFRKNPDGTEGP
-736 LVKVNGAT
+736 LLKVDGT
-744 LLSNGGASIEIQ
+744 KLLSDGGSTIPLSD
-756 NRDQVVV
+756 RDQIVV
-763 YRKDEVKFQPKQ
+763 YKKDEVKYRPNQ

-781 SVLKPGTFPKST
+781 SVLKPGSFPRSN
-793 GLTLRDVLSIAGGV
+793 GLTLKDLIAVAGGT
-807 KPGASDK
+807 KPGASSK
-814 ILVSHARIQ
+814 VLVSHARVK
-823 AGTPNEIYKL
+823 AGTPNEIYPL

-902 AEGAAF
+902 VEGAAF

-922 LSPRIQAAIK
+922 LSPKIQAAIK

-957 QQAGATSGS
+957 QQSGATNGS

-990 VAQQLGLRETVSPA
+990 VAQQLGARETVSPA
-1004 RVVSATDFGGNLP
+1004 RAVSASDFGGNLP

-1078 GFTTDADI
+1078 GYTTDADI

>member
-338 LSDLLKMA
+338 LSDLVKMA
-346 GGAQAD
+346 GGAHAD

-363 QQDVERQ
+363 QPDVERQ

-466 EPSDDLPL
+466 ELSDDLPL

-482 YGEAEVKWLDSRFV
+482 YGEAEVKWLDSRYV
-496 EIKGAVRQPGR
+496 ELKGAVRKPGR
-507 FTRMDNMRLSD
+507 FVRMDSMRLSD
-518 LVLQSGGLLPDAS
+518 LILQAGGLLPEAS
-531 FEKIFIFRKNNDG
+531 FEKIFIFKKNPDG
-544 SEGPLLKVDG
+544 TEGQLLKIDG
-554 GKALFQNDVNN
+554 GKALFQNDANN
-565 VILQDRDTIV
+565 LLLEDRD
-575 VYKKSEAQFI
+575 
-585 EEKVITVKGAVLKP
+585 L
-599 GSYPRSENMTAL
+599 
-611 DAVELAGGFLPTA
+611 
-624 SLSNVYILR
+624 IL
-633 KNPDGT
+633 
-639 EGPFLRLNGEQL
+639 
-651 RSAGSTENLQLQ
+651 
-663 DKDTV
+663 V
-668 LIYTKDEANYREN
+668 YTKEQAEYKEN

-687 GAILK
+687 GAIQS
-692 PGSYTK
+692 PGKYTRAK
-698 SQNLTL
+698 DMTL
-704 KDAIEV
+704 KDAVEV
-710 AGGYLPTASVDT
+710 AGGYLPTASIET
-722 VYIFRKNPDGTEGP
+722 IYIFRKNPDGTEGP
-736 LVKVNGAT
+736 LLKVDGT
-744 LLSNGGASIEIQ
+744 KLLSDGGSTIPLTD
-756 NRDQVVV
+756 RDQIVV
-763 YRKDEVKFQPKQ
+763 YKKDEVKYRPTQ

-781 SVLKPGTFPKST
+781 AVLKPGTFPRSS
-793 GLTLRDVLSIAGGV
+793 GLTLKDLIAIAGGT
-807 KPGASDK
+807 KPGSSSK
-814 ILVSHARIQ
+814 VILSHARVK
-823 AGTPNEIYKL
+823 AGTPNEIYSL
-833 SDVLAGKVNYAM
+833 SDVLAGKVSYLI

-902 AEGAAF
+902 VEGAAF

-957 QQAGATSGS
+957 QQAGATNGS

-1093 PTGNVTRAKSSTMI
+1093 PSGNVTRAKGSTMV